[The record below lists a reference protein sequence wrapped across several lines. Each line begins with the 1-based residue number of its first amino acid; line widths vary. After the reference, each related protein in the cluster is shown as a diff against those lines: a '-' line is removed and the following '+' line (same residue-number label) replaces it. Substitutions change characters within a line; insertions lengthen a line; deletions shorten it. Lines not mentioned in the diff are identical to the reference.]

1 MSLPPKKPPVEPAPE
16 SIAAGH
22 EVSDVSIRGII
33 AFVIALAIA
42 AVVIHVGLWFMHEAL
57 RAREIRENPPP
68 MPLAGLREP
77 PPGPGFEETP
87 GVQLH
92 AYLDEQRSRLESYGW
107 DEAGPRIP
115 IDRGI
120 DLALKEI
127 TGKSGA
133 AKNAETTQLEAGP
146 AEKPNE
152 QDESKVVP
160 GSDKPQPDGSKE
172 SKGDLTPATDGDD
185 SKSAGDNPSPGSEPT
200 DKP

>member
-1 MSLPPKKPPVEPAPE
+1 MSLPPKKSPVEPAPE

-33 AFVIALAIA
+33 AFVVALAIA
-42 AVVIHVGLWFMHEAL
+42 AIVIHVGLWFMHEAL
-57 RAREIRENPPP
+57 REREIRENPAP
-68 MPLAGLREP
+68 MPLAALREP

-92 AYLDEQRSRLESYGW
+92 AYVDEQTGRLESYGW

-115 IDRGI
+115 IERGI

-127 TGKSGA
+127 NGKSGA
-133 AKNAETTQLEAGP
+133 AQESDAAGGSAVP
-146 AEKPNE
+146 AEKPSDE
-152 QDESKVVP
+152 DESKIVP

-185 SKSAGDNPSPGSEPT
+185 AKSAGDDPNPGSQPT
-200 DKP
+200 DEP